1 MLKISPIQPDQV
13 TAAKRVIYTVARE
26 IFHDQEP
33 LETMIAICEA
43 RGELADLDDIQ
54 RNYFENGGT
63 FLVMMDDDRVIG
75 TGALRWLGTGVCELK
90 RLWFYQEYHGQG
102 LGYRMV
108 QELFTIARAK
118 GYTTIRL
125 ETDRL
130 RQTQAIAFY
139 KKLGFTEIP
148 RYGDDPGELALER
161 PL

>member
-1 MLKISPIQPDQV
+1 MFTIRPIQPNEV

-26 IFHDQEP
+26 IFQDHEP
-33 LETMIAICEA
+33 LEAMIATCEA

-63 FLVMMDDDRVIG
+63 FLVMTDEERVIG
-75 TGALRWLGTGVCELK
+75 TGALRWLATGICELK

-108 QELFTIARAK
+108 QELFAIARTK
-118 GYTTIRL
+118 GYTMIRL

-130 RQTQAIAFY
+130 RQTQAITFY
-139 KKLGFTEIP
+139 KKLGFYEIP